1 MKDLSTENH
10 KTVMKEIKED
20 QNKWEDIMCSL
31 IRRTNVVKMSI
42 LSEAIYIFDATIKI
56 PVTFFTQIEKN
67 TSIICVEPWKT
78 LNSQRNTEKEE

>member
-10 KTVMKEIKED
+10 KTVMKEIKEA

-67 TSIICVEPWKT
+67 TSIICVEP
-78 LNSQRNTEKEE
+78 